1 MKTII
6 IDKINVKKVEVS
18 NRLKENPN
26 DETAKSQIQFIN
38 HFLKEADKS
47 NWPVI
52 WKEWEKNNFYWPN
65 TKEIKNGE

>member
-1 MKTII
+1 MPVKPRMKSHSFNINYYW
-6 IDKINVKKVEVS
+6 DKIYKKKMEVS

-47 NWPVI
+47 N
-52 WKEWEKNNFYWPN
+52 
-65 TKEIKNGE
+65 